1 MADKSD
7 EVLSRT
13 LEETRRYRIT
23 RRHVMQGAVASA
35 AALAATWKPREVRA
49 DVSGSVNVY
58 TSSGLRWE
66 GSMRAALPLFEQVY
80 PNIDVNF
87 VAEPIGETFPKINVM
102 MESQIDT
109 FNVIYTD
116 YGQWPSMYVKE
127 ALTPLQPFADQ
138 DPAWFE
144 DYLNDVPREISKLY
158 RVPPEQDGELYGL
171 TPDGNALLATYRKDV
186 LDKHGISYPE
196 TFDEWIEAAKE
207 VHDPDNEVYAYC
219 ASLQRGA
226 WFGFN
231 FWAALAAHGGSWF
244 DRMEKGYWNPTFNTE
259 AGYLALKAMKELQAY
274 AHPVTS
280 NATEDEV
287 NRAFANG
294 SAILGPNTWGTAV
307 LNKPEYSKFPEEFH
321 WDVPPRGSNP
331 EGVHKALTGGLGQF
345 IPPWSA
351 DHQAAWEWIKWIN
364 SGDMTDPRIG
374 QAMVEAGGQPSRVSL
389 LSKYADQRNFF
400 KGLAKAIQVATP
412 YLMLVPE
419 AIPLV
424 SAFGEEGADYV
435 NDQKDIEDALEA
447 MDRRCRRIME
457 DSGYYD
463 D

>member
-1 MADKSD
+1 
-7 EVLSRT
+7 
-13 LEETRRYRIT
+13 
-23 RRHVMQGAVASA
+23 MQGAVASA

-274 AHPVTS
+274 AHRGHQQRDRGRSEPGVRERQRHPRSEHLGYRGPEQTGVQQIPGGVPLGCSAARQQSGGCPQGSDWRARPVHPAVERRPPGGVGVDQVDQLRRHDRS
-280 NATEDEV
+280 AH
-287 NRAFANG
+287 RPG
-294 SAILGPNTWGTAV
+294 HGGSGRSAIARIASQQVRRSAELLQGIGEGDPGCNALSHAGA
-307 LNKPEYSKFPEEFH
+307 
-321 WDVPPRGSNP
+321 GSHP
-331 EGVHKALTGGLGQF
+331 AGLG
-345 IPPWSA
+345 I
-351 DHQAAWEWIKWIN
+351 
-364 SGDMTDPRIG
+364 R
-374 QAMVEAGGQPSRVSL
+374 
-389 LSKYADQRNFF
+389 
-400 KGLAKAIQVATP
+400 
-412 YLMLVPE
+412 
-419 AIPLV
+419 
-424 SAFGEEGADYV
+424 
-435 NDQKDIEDALEA
+435 
-447 MDRRCRRIME
+447 
-457 DSGYYD
+457 
-463 D
+463 